1 MADLD
6 QGGIGRRWVNE
17 ALGPSVGWT
26 RGAVRSVFNITTGG
40 TYSFDLSIT
49 DVFVNV
55 AGSVTI
61 NLPSAKDPIVPA
73 ITIPGGYV
81 KPNVRILDIGG
92 HATGNPITINAAA
105 GETINGIAA
114 QNISTNFGSLILEPT
129 AEGSGWI
136 EM

>member
-6 QGGIGRRWVNE
+6 QGGISRQWVNT
-17 ALGPSVGWT
+17 ALGWSVGWT

-40 TYSFDLSIT
+40 AYSFDPSIT
-49 DVFVNV
+49 DIFVNV
-55 AGSVTI
+55 AGLVII
-61 NLPSAKDPIVPA
+61 NLPSAKNPTAPA

-81 KPNVRILDIGG
+81 KPNVRVLDVGG
-92 HATGNPITINAAA
+92 HALANPITINAAA
-105 GETINGIAA
+105 GETINGIAT

>member
-26 RGAVRSVFNITTGG
+26 RGAARSVFNIAAGG
-40 TYSFDLSIT
+40 TYSIDLSIT

-61 NLPSAKDPIVPA
+61 NLPPAKDPAVPA

-81 KPNVRILDIGG
+81 KANVRILDVGG
-92 HATGNPITINAAA
+92 HALANPITVNAAV
-105 GETINGIAA
+105 GEAINGITS
-114 QNISTNFGSLILEPT
+114 QSINTNFGSLFLEPT
-129 AEGSGWI
+129 SEGSGWI